1 MGTRFTVSRV
11 SPNVSPNVSP
21 WTEVLLF
28 MAKRTR
34 VSKAESKNLAAA
46 LSRAKKQKIHEYSS
60 PAVLARLLLEAFVF
74 EDADINA
81 EWFVREKACG
91 KGSFSKLRDRLVH
104 DGWLHFREENKRYF
118 AGTRLRSYVE
128 ALKSVKAVTFS
139 DLERK
144 ADKDELASLDARKVD
159 RIEFTKVADDVQDL
173 KAQMHEIHEI
183 IAEIKRLQAPP
194 PSVAAQ
200 EESARL
206 AERLEKLMEKTKL
219 Q

>member
-1 MGTRFTVSRV
+1 
-11 SPNVSPNVSP
+11 
-21 WTEVLLF
+21 
-28 MAKRTR
+28 MAKKTR
-34 VSKAESKNLAAA
+34 ISSDEIRNLRVALHKAKYASAT
-46 LSRAKKQKIHEYSS
+46 
-60 PAVLARLLLEAFVF
+60 VVARLLVEAFLY
-74 EDADINA
+74 EDGDIKAD
-81 EWFVREKACG
+81 WFVRERACT
-91 KGSFSKLRDRLVH
+91 KGSFTKLRDRLVS
-104 DGWLHFREENKRYF
+104 DNWLHFREDTKRYF
-118 AGTRLRSYVE
+118 AGTRLYPHLD
-128 ALKSVKAVTFS
+128 AMKSAKSVTFS

-144 ADKDELASLDARKVD
+144 ADREELASLDARKVD